1 MAVKHLVENVRDIA
15 LVGHRAA
22 GKTSLADALLFD
34 AHAVDRLGSVDDGT
48 SVADFDDEEHKH
60 HFSIDTHVLHA
71 DHDGKHLNILDAPGS
86 PDFIGAALEAL
97 SAVETAVIV
106 VSAVNGV
113 EMNTRRMFAEATN
126 LGLSRA
132 IVINKLDADNVDL
145 PTLVESIQSALGK
158 NCVLFNV
165 PDRVG
170 PGMREIHCLLDP
182 RQILPPSIPVDV
194 PSARSALIEAVVES
208 DEALLE
214 KYLSEGTV
222 TLAELEADITRAM
235 DAGTLIPIFC
245 VSAKKDKGVRELL
258 DALARYGLSPSF
270 AAKRLAGLQV
280 GANGSQHQLQPT
292 EQEEFVAQVFKVVND
307 KFVGHLSFVRV
318 LAGKLQHNHN
328 VVNLRNGQTLRVG
341 HLLEAQGKN
350 THQVHEAVPG
360 DIVAIAKVEGLEI
373 GDTIAYTNHAPK
385 VPLPHFPTPMFGLA
399 IEPKTRGDEQKISV
413 GLHKLAAEDPTVKVT
428 HDTQTHELV
437 ISGVSQLH
445 LDIIRERLKA
455 RFGVDVNTKEP
466 KIPYRETIN
475 GDAAADHK
483 HKKQTGGRGQFAE
496 VHIRIYPLSREI
508 KSQEQCEKEFAN
520 KSKFEKMR
528 SCHYDPQFNFA
539 FVDHIVGGSIPN
551 NFIPAVEK
559 GCKEMLERGV
569 LAGYRIQDCAVEVH
583 FGKYH
588 DVDSSEAAFKTAARQ
603 AFKKAFLAARPS
615 LLEPI
620 VKLEISA
627 PTKYTGAILGD
638 LPTKRAHV
646 ENQDS
651 LPGDITVIYA
661 RAPLAEVARYAAQLG
676 GMTQGQGSYAMELSH
691 YEMVPAVVQQQ
702 IVSKAQLKDDEDE

>member
-22 GKTSLADALLFD
+22 GKTSLADALLFE
-34 AHAVDRLGSVDDGT
+34 AHAVERMGSVDDGT
-48 SVADFDDEEHKH
+48 SVGDSDDEEHKH

-106 VSAVNGV
+106 VSAVSGV

-132 IVINKLDADNVDL
+132 IVINKLDAENVDL
-145 PTLVESIQSALGK
+145 PTIVQQIQAAFGK

-165 PDRVG
+165 PDRLG
-170 PGMREIHCLLDP
+170 PGMKEVHCLLDP
-182 RQILPPSIPVDV
+182 RQILPPSVPVDV
-194 PSARSALIEAVVES
+194 PAARSQLIEAVVES

-214 KYLSEGTV
+214 KYLSEGQV
-222 TLAELEADITRAM
+222 TLAELEGDITRAM
-235 DAGTLIPIFC
+235 EAGTLIPIFC

-258 DALARYGLSPSF
+258 DALCRYGLSPSF
-270 AAKRLAGLQV
+270 SAKRLAGLQI
-280 GANGSQHQLQPT
+280 GINGSTHQLQPT
-292 EQEEFVAQVFKVVND
+292 EQEEFVGQVFKVVND
-307 KFVGHLSFVRV
+307 KFVGHLSFIRV

-341 HLLEAQGKN
+341 HLLESQGKN
-350 THQVHEAVPG
+350 TSQVHEVGPG

-385 VPLPHFPTPMFGLA
+385 IPLPHFPTPMFGLA

-445 LDIIRERLKA
+445 LEIIRERLKD
-455 RFGVDVNTKEP
+455 RFGVEVNTKEP
-466 KIPYRETIN
+466 KIPYRETIQ
-475 GDAAADHK
+475 GEGAGDHK

-496 VHIRIYPLSREI
+496 VHIRMYPLSRDI
-508 KSQEQCEKEFAN
+508 KDQAQCEAEFAN
-520 KSKFEKMR
+520 KNRFEKLR
-528 SCHYDPQFNFA
+528 SVHYDPAMNFA
-539 FVDHIVGGSIPN
+539 FLDHIVGGTIPN
-551 NFIPAVEK
+551 NFLPAIEK
-559 GCKEMLERGV
+559 GCKEVMETGA
-569 LAGYRIQDCAVEVH
+569 LAGHRIQDVAVEVY

-588 DVDSSEAAFKTAARQ
+588 DVDSSEAAFKTAARY
-603 AFKKAFLAARPS
+603 AFRKAFAQCRPT
-615 LLEPI
+615 LLEPV
-620 VKLEISA
+620 VKLEITV
-627 PTKYTGAILGD
+627 PGKYTGAILGD

-651 LPGDITVIYA
+651 LPGDMTVIYA
-661 RAPLAEVARYAAQLG
+661 RAPLGEVARYAAQLG
-676 GMTQGQGSYAMELSH
+676 GLTQGQGSYAMELSH
-691 YEMVPAVVQQQ
+691 YDMVPPNVLQQ
-702 IVSKAQLKDDEDE
+702 IVSKSQVKEEDDE

>member
-22 GKTSLADALLFD
+22 GKTSLADALLFE
-34 AHAVDRLGSVDDGT
+34 AHAVDRMGSVDDGT

-71 DHDGKHLNILDAPGS
+71 EHDGKHLNILDAPGS

-97 SAVETAVIV
+97 AAVETAVIV

-113 EMNTRRMFAEATN
+113 EMNTRKMFQEATT

-132 IVINKLDADNVDL
+132 IVINKLDADNIDL
-145 PTLVESIQSALGK
+145 PALVESIQAALGK

-170 PGMREIHCLLDP
+170 GGMREVSCLLDP
-182 RQILPPSIPVDV
+182 RVILPPSCPVDV
-194 PSARSALIEAVVES
+194 PAARSQLIEAVVES

-214 KYLSEGTV
+214 KYLSEGKV
-222 TLAELEADITRAM
+222 SLAELEADITRAM
-235 DAGTLIPIFC
+235 DAGTLVPIFC
-245 VSAKKDKGVRELL
+245 VSAKKDKGVKELL
-258 DALARYGLSPSF
+258 DALSRYGLSPAFS
-270 AAKRLAGLQV
+270 AKRLEGLQV
-280 GANGSQHQLQPT
+280 GVNGSTHQLQPT

-328 VVNLRNGQTLRVG
+328 VINLRNGQTLRVG

-350 THQVHEAVPG
+350 TAQVHEVGPG

-373 GDTIAYTNHAPK
+373 GDTIAYTNNAPK
-385 VPLPHFPTPMFGLA
+385 MPLPHFPTPMFGLA
-399 IEPKTRGDEQKISV
+399 IEPKTRGDEQKISI

-428 HDTQTHELV
+428 HDAQTHELV

-455 RFGVDVNTKEP
+455 RFGVDVTTKDP

-475 GDAAADHK
+475 GEAAGDHK

-496 VHIRIYPLSREI
+496 VHLRIYPLSREI

-520 KSKFEKMR
+520 KSKFEKLR
-528 SCHYDPQFNFA
+528 SCHYDPAYNFA
-539 FVDHIVGGSIPN
+539 FLDHIVGGTIPN

-559 GCKEMLERGV
+559 GCKEMLDRGV

-588 DVDSSEAAFKTAARQ
+588 DVDSSEAAFKTAARL

-620 VKLEISA
+620 VKLEITVPS
-627 PTKYTGAILGD
+627 KYTGAVLGD

-651 LPGDITVIYA
+651 LPGDMTVIYA

-691 YEMVPAVVQQQ
+691 YEMVPATVQQQ
-702 IVSKAQLKDDEDE
+702 IVSKATLKDDEDE